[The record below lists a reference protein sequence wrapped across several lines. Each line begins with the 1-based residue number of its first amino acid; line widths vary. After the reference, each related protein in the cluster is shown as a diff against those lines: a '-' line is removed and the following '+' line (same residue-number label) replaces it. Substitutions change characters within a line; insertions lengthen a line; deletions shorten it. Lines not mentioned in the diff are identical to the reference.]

1 MNPPKSYSQILKEL
15 EYAQKELSSVRDIN
29 IILIKELDNARDSMR
44 NQNIIML
51 SLKQELKEYI
61 SVHVRNTTE
70 ILKLE
75 ERVRKYNLDE

>member
-15 EYAQKELSSVRDIN
+15 ENAQKELLSVRDIN
-29 IILIKELDNARDSMR
+29 IILIKELDRTRDSMR
-44 NQNIIML
+44 NQNIIMS

-75 ERVRKYNLDE
+75 ERVRKYNLEE

>member
-15 EYAQKELSSVRDIN
+15 ENSQKELSRLQNLN
-29 IILIKELDNARDSMR
+29 IILIKELDKAHNSMST
-44 NQNIIML
+44 QAIIMS
-51 SLKQELKEYI
+51 SLKEELKEYV

-75 ERVRKYNLDE
+75 EKVRKFSLDE